1 MVLIAERFEESIV
14 MLRRALCWTQED
26 MSYLKLNARQ
36 QGGNKSPPLSEAARR
51 ALREWLRAD
60 FMLYEHFRKK
70 LDDLVAGVGDGRM
83 AEEREILSR
92 TNKMVRDKCV
102 IEEAEY
108 SKLPRIYRNWGTGVA
123 GYRVNE
129 TADPMCKYYAIG
141 EIPFLDE
148 LRAKQ
153 ARRAWGKM
161 AEGRRK
167 V

>member
-1 MVLIAERFEESIV
+1 MIIHVSIV
-14 MLRRALCWTQED
+14 SFSPAKGERNQMVNPKFTRPVNAMP
-26 MSYLKLNARQ
+26 MSN
-36 QGGNKSPPLSEAARR
+36 
-51 ALREWLRAD
+51 
-60 FMLYEHFRKK
+60 
-70 LDDLVAGVGDGRM
+70 
-83 AEEREILSR
+83 
-92 TNKMVRDKCV
+92 
-102 IEEAEY
+102 
-108 SKLPRIYRNWGTGVA
+108 RNWGSGVA